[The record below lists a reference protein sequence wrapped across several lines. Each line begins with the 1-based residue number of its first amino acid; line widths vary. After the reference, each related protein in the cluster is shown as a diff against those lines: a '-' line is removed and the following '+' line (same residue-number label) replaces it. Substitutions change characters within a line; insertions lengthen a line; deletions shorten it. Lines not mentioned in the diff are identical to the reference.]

1 VDSTK
6 LIHREKARV
15 YAHDRKEWRRWLEA
29 NHDTSS
35 GVWLVCFKKNSSKPG
50 VLYDQAVEEAL
61 CFGWIDSKAN
71 ALDDDSYI
79 QLFSP
84 RRPKSPWSKLNKL
97 RVNKLVEQC
106 LITQEG
112 IDVIEASKKDGSWYA
127 YDMIEELRIPSD
139 LEKVLSAN
147 QVADTHFKSLSKS
160 SKKQILWW
168 IHSAKRK
175 ETRQKRI
182 DQVVELVK
190 ERKNPLNYAVKK
202 ELL

>member
-1 VDSTK
+1 MDSSK
-6 LIHREKARV
+6 LLPKEKAHFYTHNRE
-15 YAHDRKEWRRWLEA
+15 EWRRWLEA

-35 GVWLVCFKKNSSKPG
+35 GVWLVCFKKNSSKRG
-50 VLYDQAVEEAL
+50 VSYAEAVEEAL

-71 ALDDDSYI
+71 ALDEESYI

-106 LITQEG
+106 LMTQEG

-139 LEKVLSAN
+139 LERVLSAN
-147 QVADTHFKSLSKS
+147 QVAITHFKSLSKS

-168 IHSAKRK
+168 IQSAKQE

-182 DQVVELVK
+182 DQVFKLAK

-202 ELL
+202 KLL